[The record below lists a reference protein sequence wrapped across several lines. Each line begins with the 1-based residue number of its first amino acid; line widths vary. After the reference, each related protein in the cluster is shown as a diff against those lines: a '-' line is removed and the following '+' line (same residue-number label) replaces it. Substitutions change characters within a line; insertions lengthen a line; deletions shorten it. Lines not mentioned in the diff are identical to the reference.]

1 MYKAEYSEYTL
12 YNRFENLDSIETK
25 VLEHL
30 IYSETKHAD
39 NFWKLLKYPTLNALS
54 MPSLSVKER
63 IGLVN
68 NDSGYP
74 DDKRVFLSPF
84 MDDAWEVQCSSVY
97 IFTERIKPIDSMT
110 AVVGITVET
119 VTHSKIS
126 IINGDGDPDLNE
138 NVTDKDGNI
147 IKYGANPNDTDVQG
161 SIVVPMKNRETVLMK
176 SLLAELNGL
185 YLDGVGYIAMA
196 PIGDEHAEVTMPL
209 FNSRSFYGHSLR
221 FKIEISGVSSGGN
234 IGY

>member
-25 VLEHL
+25 ILEHL
-30 IYSETKHAD
+30 LYSETKHAN
-39 NFWKLLKYPTLNALS
+39 NFWKLLKYPDLNALS
-54 MPSLSVKER
+54 QPDLTKAQRLEL
-63 IGLVN
+63 IN

-74 DDKRVFLSPF
+74 DNKRVFLSPF

-97 IFTERIKPIDSMT
+97 IFTERIKPIDPMK

-126 IINGDGDPDLNE
+126 VINGDGDPDLNE
-138 NVTDKDGNI
+138 DQRNDDGQI
-147 IKYGANPNDTDVQG
+147 IRYGANPNDTDEKG

-185 YLDGVGYIAMA
+185 YLDGVGYLAMS
-196 PIGDEHAEVTMPL
+196 PIDPEKAEVSMPL

-221 FKIEISGVSSGGN
+221 FLIEVSGVSSSGAE
-234 IGY
+234 GY

>member
-1 MYKAEYSEYTL
+1 MYKAEYSDYTL

-30 IYSETKHAD
+30 IYSTSKHAN
-39 NFWKLLKYPTLNALS
+39 NFWKLLKHNTLNALS
-54 MPSLSVKER
+54 LPDVSIEER
-63 IGLVN
+63 LELVN

-74 DDKRVFLSPF
+74 DNKRVFLSPF

-97 IFTERIKPIDSMT
+97 IFTERIKPIDPMK

-138 NVTDKDGNI
+138 NKVDDQGNI
-147 IKYGANPNDTDVQG
+147 VQYGANPNDTNNQG
-161 SIVVPMKNRETVLMK
+161 SIVVPVKNRETVLIK

-185 YLDGVGYIAMA
+185 YLDGIGYLALA
-196 PIGDEHAEVTMPL
+196 PNSLVPSEVKMPL
-209 FNSRSFYGHSLR
+209 FNSRSFYGHSLQ
-221 FKIEISGVSSGGN
+221 FIVEVSGVSSSGEY
-234 IGY
+234 GY